1 MKKQTNMKLSQ
12 LESQNMLKRRPSKR
26 FVLAES
32 GEESAWITTV
42 DNEGGSVSAVP
53 PPVIEIGLSSSS
65 SSNHIEDI
73 IESPPTTP
81 INPSAQLLTVPQL
94 AKTGMK

>member
-1 MKKQTNMKLSQ
+1 
-12 LESQNMLKRRPSKR
+12 MLKRRPSKR

-42 DNEGGSVSAVP
+42 DNDTVPGIALP
-53 PPVIEIGLSSSS
+53 PPQIEIGLSASSS
-65 SSNHIEDI
+65 TSNIEDI

-81 INPSAQLLTVPQL
+81 VTPSAQLLTVPQL
-94 AKTGMK
+94 NKTGMK